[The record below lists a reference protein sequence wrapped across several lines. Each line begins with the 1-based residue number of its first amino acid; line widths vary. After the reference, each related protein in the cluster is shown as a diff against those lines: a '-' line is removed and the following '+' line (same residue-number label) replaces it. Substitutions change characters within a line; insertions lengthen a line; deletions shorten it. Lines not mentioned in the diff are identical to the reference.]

1 MQLVP
6 DDLFV
11 SPCAQL
17 SGLLVDAQ
25 EEGQARCIT
34 KLWAFIHSSAAHELP
49 VVRDSDPCAFRDLL
63 SV

>member
-1 MQLVP
+1 MVLQLAISVQ

-25 EEGQARCIT
+25 EEGQARCSIG
-34 KLWAFIHSSAAHELP
+34 SN
-49 VVRDSDPCAFRDLL
+49 VRAIRYRS
-63 SV
+63 